1 MPARTARTARPSRA
15 TRILDV
21 ALELFATKGFAGTTV
36 TEIESAAGL
45 TAGTG
50 SFYRHFD
57 SKEALFDAVLERE
70 MALAATEH
78 VRSAGQSPPPDADD
92 RRARVLRD
100 LKESLQNLTRREPLI
115 RLLERDGD
123 RLGRA
128 RDDVRRKMLDDW
140 VRHQAVVL
148 GLKPP
153 ARGSRGTR
161 DDAVAVVVVA
171 ALLGYHQAKR
181 FFGAPILNLD
191 PDLFV
196 ETLADLV
203 APRAGER

>member
-1 MPARTARTARPSRA
+1 MPARSARTARPSRA

-21 ALELFATKGFAGTTV
+21 ALELFAAKGFAGTTV

-70 MALAATEH
+70 IAQAAVEH
-78 VRSAGQSPPPDADD
+78 ERSAGQPPSSGVDD
-92 RRARVLRD
+92 RRTRIVRD
-100 LKESLQNLTRREPLI
+100 LHESLQNMTRREPLI
-115 RLLERDGD
+115 RLLGREGD
-123 RLGRA
+123 QLGKA
-128 RDDVRRKMLDDW
+128 RDDLRRTMLHDW
-140 VRHQAVVL
+140 VRHEAAML
-148 GLKPP
+148 GRTLP
-153 ARGSRGTR
+153 ARTSRSTR
-161 DDAVAVVVVA
+161 DDAIAVVMVA

-181 FFGAPILNLD
+181 FFGAPISNLE

-203 APRAGER
+203 APREGKR